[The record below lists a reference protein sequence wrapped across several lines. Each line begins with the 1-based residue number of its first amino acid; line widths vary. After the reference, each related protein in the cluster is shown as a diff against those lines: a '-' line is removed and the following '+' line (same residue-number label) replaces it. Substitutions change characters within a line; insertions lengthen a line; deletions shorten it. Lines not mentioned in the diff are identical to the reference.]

1 LAYVRQRG
9 GVTNGAFYYHFDS
22 KDALAVAVIDQ
33 FQITIRDA
41 FRGKRGPDKHRRE
54 ADVVFRFSRDQLR

>member
-1 LAYVRQRG
+1 MAYVRQRA

-41 FRGKRGPDKHRRE
+41 ESEVPTSTAAKPPWSSGSP
-54 ADVVFRFSRDQLR
+54 VTSYVT